1 MLAVTH
7 APSPSFNEC
16 QLTFLNR
23 QPIAV
28 PLAVQ
33 QHQNYCEALREEGL
47 EVITLSVNS
56 HLPDCAFVEDAAL
69 VLDEIAIICSPGTP
83 ARQGEI
89 GGIVKV
95 LSKFR
100 RLERIPLPATLE
112 GGDVLRI
119 GRKLYVGRTTRTNAL
134 GIAALRQ
141 KVAKFGYEVVPVGVR
156 GALHLKTACT
166 ALNSDTLLLNPAWID
181 PTIFKGFKII
191 EVAAEE
197 SFAANTLP
205 LPPRV
210 FMNAAYPLTIARV
223 EREGIQVLPIDIS
236 EFSKAEAGLTCLS
249 LVFDENGYR
258 VKKRT

>member
-1 MLAVTH
+1 MLAITH
-7 APSPSFNEC
+7 LPSPSFNEC

-33 QHQNYCEALREEGL
+33 QHRNYCEALCQEGL
-47 EVITLSVNS
+47 EVITLSGNS
-56 HLPDCAFVEDAAL
+56 HLPDCAFVEDAAV
-69 VLDEIAIICSPGTP
+69 VLDEIAIICSPRTT

-89 GGIVKV
+89 EVIEEA
-95 LSKFR
+95 LSSYR
-100 RLERIPLPATLE
+100 RIERILFPATLE

-119 GRKLYVGRTTRTNAL
+119 GRKLYVGKTTRTNTP
-134 GIAALRQ
+134 GIEALRQ
-141 KVAKFGYEVVPVGVR
+141 TVSKFGYEVAPVAVQ

-166 ALNSDTLLLNPAWID
+166 ALDSDTLLLNPAWID
-181 PTIFKGFKII
+181 SRIFKGFKII

-210 FMNAAYPLTIARV
+210 FMNAACPLTIDHV
-223 EREGIQVLPIDIS
+223 EREGIKVLPLVIS

-249 LVFDENGYR
+249 LVFDKGIG
-258 VKKRT
+258 K